1 MSTETL
7 LIECEGARL
16 VGLLHQPTQL
26 NGTVGVVVIVGGPQ
40 YRIGSHRQFVLL
52 ARSLAQ
58 AGYPVLRFD
67 YRGMGDSEG
76 ELAGFEHIASDVR
89 HAIDALL
96 TRVPQLRQVVLWGLC
111 DGASAACFY
120 AASDARV
127 LALALLNP
135 WVRGQQTLARSLLFN
150 YYVARLFNRQAWR
163 ELLGKRAKL
172 SSAFKSVLS
181 TARQALPGAPTP
193 AVAAPAAGASV
204 PPSAP
209 LLPRVAAGLEKFQGA
224 ILLVIAGTDVTGAEF
239 VQGIAQH
246 RGLRRRLAR
255 PNVTRR
261 VLETADH
268 TFSTR
273 AWRDQVAHWTGE
285 WLESVASAD
294 AVGSRRPQ

>member
-1 MSTETL
+1 MSTEAL
-7 LIECEGARL
+7 LIDCEGARL
-16 VGLLHQPTQL
+16 LGLLHQPARL
-26 NGTVGVVVIVGGPQ
+26 DGTVGVVIIVGGPQ

-76 ELAGFEHIASDVR
+76 ELAGFEHAASDVR
-89 HAIDALL
+89 CAIDALFA
-96 TRVPQLRQVVLWGLC
+96 RVPQLRQVVLWGLC

-120 AASDARV
+120 AAGDARV
-127 LALALLNP
+127 SALALLNP

-172 SSAFKSVLS
+172 GTAFKSVLS
-181 TARQALPGAPTP
+181 TTRQALAGPQPTP
-193 AVAAPAAGASV
+193 SGSGTTPAANVS
-204 PPSAP
+204 PP

-224 ILLVIAGTDVTGAEF
+224 ILLVIAGADVTGAEF

-246 RGLRRRLAR
+246 RGLRRRLAKA
-255 PNVTRR
+255 NVTRK
-261 VLETADH
+261 VLEAADH

-285 WLESVASAD
+285 WLESVSRED
-294 AVGSRRPQ
+294 TGSRP